1 MIKKLIVLGI
11 DGMDLDVVRRYEK
24 DLPTISGLMAKNPG
38 TRLRSVFPADTT
50 PAWSTI
56 YLGVDP
62 SVHGVINFV
71 NVGAKDNTYKPLV
84 FDDSV
89 FKGKT
94 FWDVLAREGVT
105 SSIVLPMNIKEGW
118 EVPGGVMI
126 TRPNPKNG
134 HIKVWPES
142 KRSIYEPREDILGTE
157 GKFTNEAALK
167 DLKQEFFDKVKE
179 EARLTKLA
187 IENEECDVLFSYFST
202 TDGIQHDFWRHCNPS
217 HPGYPGRNEHED
229 TIKEM
234 YAYMDRFIA
243 EVMKMQPGVP
253 VLVLSD
259 HGHGARPV
267 KTARVN
273 EILRQGGYLSPKVG
287 TGPSTS
293 AKKRAKKALKGA
305 AVGIVKN
312 VGLPRPMMKL
322 AKKFPLW
329 KGLFAS
335 GNDFDWGKTKAY
347 LSDLSALKNYSYGG
361 IRISEWVE
369 DKDSLS
375 DEIIAYLQTVKK
387 PDGEPLFE
395 WISRTNRFYHGTY
408 LNKYP
413 EIIFQMDELYG
424 GEWELGENVFG
435 DAGFMH
441 ELSPGGHRW
450 RTAVLFGAGIKLEPK
465 QYEMTEVCPLI
476 LELVRGAQ

>member
-1 MIKKLIVLGI
+1 
-11 DGMDLDVVRRYEK
+11 
-24 DLPTISGLMAKNPG
+24 
-38 TRLRSVFPADTT
+38 
-50 PAWSTI
+50 
-56 YLGVDP
+56 
-62 SVHGVINFV
+62 
-71 NVGAKDNTYKPLV
+71 
-84 FDDSV
+84 
-89 FKGKT
+89 
-94 FWDVLAREGVT
+94 
-105 SSIVLPMNIKEGW
+105 
-118 EVPGGVMI
+118 MI

-134 HIKVWPES
+134 HIRVWPES
-142 KRSIYEPREDILGTE
+142 KRSIYEPKEDILGTE

-167 DLKQEFFDKVKE
+167 GLKQEFFDKVKE
-179 EARLTKLA
+179 EARLTKLV
-187 IENEECDVLFSYFST
+187 IENEDCDVLFSYFST

-217 HPGYPGRNEHED
+217 HPGYPGHNEHED

-234 YAYMDRFIA
+234 YVYMDRFIA
-243 EVMKMQPGVP
+243 EVMEMQPGVP

-267 KTARVN
+267 KIARVN

-287 TGPSTS
+287 NGPSNG
-293 AKKRAKKALKGA
+293 AKRRAKKALKGI

-312 VGLPRPMMKL
+312 IGLPRPMMKL

-375 DEIIAYLQTVKK
+375 DEIISYLQTVKK

-395 WISRTNRFYHGTY
+395 WISRTNKFYHGSY

-441 ELSPGGHRW
+441 VLSPGGHRW
-450 RTAVLFGAGIKLEPK
+450 RTAVLFGAGIELEPK
-465 QYEMTEVCPLI
+465 QYEMTEICPLI